1 MDKPITKINKD
12 TDIYL
17 VNTYGNTKAF
27 YAKSN
32 IVFLGGSLVN
42 HGGQNPLEA
51 ARYGCNILYGKNI
64 ANFREIYEFLS
75 MNKISYLAK
84 TVPELTN
91 KLDSLLSKK
100 TVMSKNIKNKI
111 KHIGLNVLRKAQ
123 KEINPII
130 KDEI

>member
-1 MDKPITKINKD
+1 
-12 TDIYL
+12 
-17 VNTYGNTKAF
+17 
-27 YAKSN
+27 
-32 IVFLGGSLVN
+32 
-42 HGGQNPLEA
+42 
-51 ARYGCNILYGKNI
+51 
-64 ANFREIYEFLS
+64 